1 MNIFEFA
8 TKMELDGKAYYQKLA
23 EETSQAGVKA
33 IFLNIAEDEQ
43 KHCDTIR
50 ELQAGTAVAM
60 ADSQVLQHAKNLFV
74 DLTGDRTVVD
84 SLKKSLDAYQHARK
98 IEAESIRFY
107 EKLLTKM
114 TTVETAAVIQ
124 EIVAEEREH
133 YNILDNLY
141 DFTLAPQ
148 NFLAWAEF
156 SNIIDL

>member
-8 TKMELDGKAYYQKLA
+8 TKMELDGKAYYEKLA

-33 IFLNIAEDEQ
+33 IFRNIAEDEQ

-50 ELQAGTAVAM
+50 ELQAGAAVAM

-124 EIVAEEREH
+124 KIVAEEREH

-148 NFLAWAEF
+148 NYLAWAEF
-156 SNIIDL
+156 SNSSEL